1 MIFPN
6 MQQYWISKSL
16 IRQPFQSFCV
26 IPNVFFCPVSERQAE
41 PGGAEH
47 PAPPAGHDGEF
58 IHHRLAVFPV
68 NGANGKQKVPP
79 PPHPFCPFSSRWFGC
94 NIFSVTGALTLS
106 VLIVLPRISGLYSQ
120 IIADYQ
126 AECEINPLTASH
138 WCSAACWAHY
148 RAPGSNCSAPRSQQR
163 VQWKPVGVILL
174 CAAQDLS
181 LARIRL
187 CACTGEIC
195 ETEAHGSFKAWT
207 LC

>member
-1 MIFPN
+1 M
-6 MQQYWISKSL
+6 KSSSWL
-16 IRQPFQSFCV
+16 ALTCNSTGFQKCWFVNHSNYFAWFLMC
-26 IPNVFFCPVSERQAE
+26 FFCPVSERQAE

-58 IHHRLAVFPV
+58 NHRLAVFPV

-138 WCSAACWAHY
+138 WCSAACWEHY

-163 VQWKPVGVILL
+163 VQ
-174 CAAQDLS
+174 
-181 LARIRL
+181 
-187 CACTGEIC
+187 
-195 ETEAHGSFKAWT
+195 
-207 LC
+207 